1 MAAHS
6 ESKAL
11 SAARSTSSA
20 AAQPPALLEHTQA
33 PAVERPASIADRAD
47 VCLAEPNLLNS
58 VPVLQVHPTRR
69 CNLAC
74 AHCYTESG
82 PGESETLPVHLLAG
96 AVQDAAA
103 LGYGQLAVSGGEPLL
118 YRDLPVLLAAAKA
131 MGMIT
136 TVTSNAMLATPKRLD
151 ELVPVLDGMAVSIDG
166 RPDEHDRI
174 RGQAGAFDKAVANLT
189 HLRERGLPFAF
200 IFTLTQHNADSLE
213 FVIELAA
220 QTGAR
225 AVQVHPLTADGR
237 AARTLSGAIP
247 DQLELLAGL
256 MAAEV
261 LGTEKG
267 VAIQVDVLLR
277 EQIERACRPL
287 VPQTP
292 VRQLKDAAP
301 VLIVGANGQVLPYT
315 HAVHP
320 ALALGNLH
328 QGRLN
333 ELAAQWLR
341 SGRAD
346 RLAQACGAARDALL
360 AQDDLLA
367 AYWYDTV
374 AEQTHRQEAV
384 PLVFKPAEPA
394 WALLRDLDVTPTMRA
409 AAMV

>member
-1 MAAHS
+1 MAAQR
-6 ESKAL
+6 E
-11 SAARSTSSA
+11 AAASSFA
-20 AAQPPALLEHTQA
+20 AAQPAALPDHVQDPAAPHSLLDTGDA
-33 PAVERPASIADRAD
+33 AS
-47 VCLAEPNLLNS
+47 CLAECNLLNS

-74 AHCYTESG
+74 AHCYTESS

-118 YRDLPVLLAAAKA
+118 YRDLPALLAAAKA

-136 TVTSNAMLATPKRLD
+136 TVTSNAMLATPRRLD

-166 RPDEHDRI
+166 RPDEHDRM
-174 RGQAGAFDKAVANLT
+174 RAQAGAFDKTVANLA

-200 IFTLTQHNADSLE
+200 IFTLTQHNADSLA
-213 FVIELAA
+213 FVIRLAA
-220 QTGAR
+220 ETGAR

-237 AARTLSGAIP
+237 AAHTLSSAVP
-247 DQLELLAGL
+247 DGLELMAGL

-261 LGTEKG
+261 LGADLD
-267 VAIQVDVLLR
+267 VPVQVDVLLR
-277 EQIERACRPL
+277 EQLGTLCRQL
-287 VPQTP
+287 VPPTP

-301 VLIVGANGQVLPYT
+301 VLIVEASGRVLPYT

-320 ALALGNLH
+320 ALALGNL
-328 QGRLN
+328 QQARLS
-333 ELAAQWLR
+333 ELATQWLQGA
-341 SGRAD
+341 SHGSRAD
-346 RLAQACGAARDALL
+346 RLARACGAARETLL

-374 AEQTHRQEAV
+374 AAQTHRQEGAPV
-384 PLVFKPAEPA
+384 TFKPNEPA
-394 WALLRDLDVTPTMRA
+394 WAVLRDLEVTPQMRA
-409 AAMV
+409 VAMV